1 MFSTDFIFRQQKNL
15 VDNQKCQ
22 AGFRPLCNKIL
33 LLCISANKILVTTGV
48 SDDSE
53 ETEVWNLET
62 ESVCENDLP
71 DYPMKLSY
79 ATGGLIG
86 GKPVVCGGLDDDFER
101 SEQCYVLENNRW
113 TFLAEMISKRSS
125 SSSVVTPDGNSLFIT
140 GGNLICITL
149 GCQINE

>member
-1 MFSTDFIFRQQKNL
+1 MN
-15 VDNQKCQ
+15 
-22 AGFRPLCNKIL
+22 ARPIITICCVL
-33 LLCISANKILVTTGV
+33 ISANKILVTTGV

-53 ETEVWNLET
+53 ETEVWDLDT

-71 DYPMKLSY
+71 DYPMKMSY

-101 SEQCYVLENNRW
+101 SEQCYVLENNKW
-113 TFLAEMISKRSS
+113 TFLAEMISQRSS

-140 GGNLICITL
+140 GGSMICNIHS
-149 GCQINE
+149 

>member
-1 MFSTDFIFRQQKNL
+1 MGLI
-15 VDNQKCQ
+15 
-22 AGFRPLCNKIL
+22 IY

-53 ETEVWNLET
+53 ETEVWNLDT

-71 DYPMKLSY
+71 DFPMKMSY

-86 GKPVVCGGLDDDFER
+86 GKPVVCGGLDDDFAR
-101 SEQCYVLENNRW
+101 SEQCYVLENNKW

>member
-1 MFSTDFIFRQQKNL
+1 M
-15 VDNQKCQ
+15 
-22 AGFRPLCNKIL
+22 
-33 LLCISANKILVTTGV
+33 

-53 ETEVWNLET
+53 ETEVWNLDT

-79 ATGGLIG
+79 ATGGLVG

-101 SEQCYVLENNRW
+101 SEQCYVLENNKW
-113 TFLAEMISKRSS
+113 TFLAEMISQRSS

-140 GGNLICITL
+140 GGNMIWGTSINDVPRFLAIFDLSTL
-149 GCQINE
+149 SVFFVKILTWLQ

>member
-1 MFSTDFIFRQQKNL
+1 M
-15 VDNQKCQ
+15 
-22 AGFRPLCNKIL
+22 
-33 LLCISANKILVTTGV
+33 

-53 ETEVWNLET
+53 ETEVWNLDT

-71 DYPMKLSY
+71 DFPMKMSY

-101 SEQCYVLENNRW
+101 SEQCYVLENNKW
-113 TFLAEMISKRSS
+113 TFLAEMISQRSS

-149 GCQINE
+149 GCQINEYGGKIGE

>member
-1 MFSTDFIFRQQKNL
+1 MPHLF
-15 VDNQKCQ
+15 
-22 AGFRPLCNKIL
+22 
-33 LLCISANKILVTTGV
+33 ISANKILVTTGV

-53 ETEVWNLET
+53 ETEVWNLDT

-113 TFLAEMISKRSS
+113 TFLAEMIYKRSS

-140 GGNLICITL
+140 GGNFICIIHSQKAL
-149 GCQINE
+149 FLPFLDISMNLIS

>member
-1 MFSTDFIFRQQKNL
+1 MPHLF
-15 VDNQKCQ
+15 
-22 AGFRPLCNKIL
+22 
-33 LLCISANKILVTTGV
+33 ISANKILVTTGV

-53 ETEVWNLET
+53 ETEVWNLDT
-62 ESVCENDLP
+62 ESVCGNDLP
-71 DYPMKLSY
+71 DYPMKMSY

-101 SEQCYVLENNRW
+101 SEQCYVLENNKW

-140 GGNLICITL
+140 GGNMICI
-149 GCQINE
+149 IHS